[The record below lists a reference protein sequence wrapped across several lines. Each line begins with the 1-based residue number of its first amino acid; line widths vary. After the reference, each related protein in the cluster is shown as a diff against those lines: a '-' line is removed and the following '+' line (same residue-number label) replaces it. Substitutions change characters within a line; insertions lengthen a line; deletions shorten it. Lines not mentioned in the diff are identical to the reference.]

1 MTDPALSV
9 RDLGIAFGSH
19 QAVKRVSF
27 DIAAGETLALVGESG
42 SGKSATALAIMR
54 LIEREGGRITG
65 GSIRL
70 GGDRP
75 VVLTDLDQVALQR
88 IRGNRVSMVFQEPM
102 TSLNPV
108 MRIGMQLTEV
118 LTRHQGVRHAQ
129 ALKAAEA
136 ALERVR
142 IPDPARRLRQYPHEL
157 SGGLRQRVMIAMALA
172 CEPDVLIADEPST
185 ALDVT
190 TQAEILG
197 LIHTLQAE
205 LGMAVLFITHDMGVV
220 AEMADNVLVLRHGEM
235 VEATDVESLFST
247 PRAAYSRELMAATP
261 KLGAGGPRRQSS
273 AKPLLQVDDLVTSF
287 PGSSGLFEKREDV
300 TVVKSVSLTLDRGE
314 TLGLV
319 GESGCG
325 KSTLARSILRLV
337 EPRSGKVRLD
347 GQDIL
352 RLGADGL
359 RHFRQDAQI
368 VFQDPYASLNPRMAV
383 SKAVTEPAFLHG
395 RVAETDRRDM
405 AVDLLERVGLEPDAA
420 DRYPHQFS
428 GGQRQRICIARA
440 LSVGPRMIVADEAV
454 AALDVSI
461 ARKVTELL
469 QEIQERD
476 GIALLFISHD
486 IATVERMSHRIAVMK
501 AGEIVEIGQTDQVI
515 GSPKHPY
522 TTKLIAAVPSPLPRR
537 VRMRRQV
544 AHTDMPRLVVENG

>member
-1 MTDPALSV
+1 MSDPVLSV
-9 RDLGIAFGSH
+9 RNLGIAFGSH
-19 QAVKRVSF
+19 QAVKRISF
-27 DIAAGETLALVGESG
+27 DIAASETLALVGESG

-65 GSIRL
+65 GFIRL
-70 GGDRP
+70 GGENP
-75 VVLTDLDQVALQR
+75 ATLTELDQIAMQR

-108 MRIGMQLTEV
+108 MRIGTQLTEV
-118 LTRHQGVRHAQ
+118 LTRHFGITRAE
-129 ALKAAEA
+129 ALTAAEA

-142 IPDPARRLRQYPHEL
+142 IPEPARRLRQYPHEL

-197 LIHTLQAE
+197 LIRTLQAE

-235 VEATDVESLFST
+235 VEETDVESLFST
-247 PRAAYSRELMAATP
+247 PKADYSRELMAATP
-261 KLGAGGPRRQSS
+261 KLGAGGPERQRST
-273 AKPLLQVDDLVTSF
+273 KPLLEVNNLVTRF
-287 PGSSGLFEKREDV
+287 NGSGGLFEKREDV
-300 TVVKSVSLTLDRGE
+300 TVVKGVSLTLDRGE

-337 EPRSGKVRLD
+337 EPASGKVHLD
-347 GQDIL
+347 GQDVL
-352 RLGADGL
+352 RLGPDGL
-359 RHFRQDAQI
+359 RSFRQDAQI
-368 VFQDPYASLNPRMAV
+368 VFQDPYASLNPRMV
-383 SKAVTEPAFLHG
+383 IHHAVTEPAFLHG
-395 RVAETDRRDM
+395 NVTQPQRRDM
-405 AVDLLERVGLEPDAA
+405 AVHLLERVGLEADAA

-440 LSVGPRMIVADEAV
+440 LSVGPRIIVADEAV

-461 ARKVTELL
+461 ARRVTDLL
-469 QEIQERD
+469 QEIQERE

-501 AGEIVEIGQTDQVI
+501 DGEIVEIGPTNQVI
-515 GSPKHPY
+515 GTPKNPY
-522 TTKLIAAVPSPLPRR
+522 TTKLIAAVPSPTPRR
-537 VRMRRQV
+537 NRMKRPV
-544 AHTDMPRLVVENG
+544 AGEPAPRLVV